1 MVPASELPLLRR
13 AAPLNHSP
21 GYQIRGSRQ
30 LSGSTRTSGGCGLA
44 SYSRTIGIFFN
55 SGRMNSIKKM
65 AAFTPKKRK
74 LHPLNCDSLLS
85 DIPSKKLILDFP
97 ENIFLP
103 PNKKH
108 IFQNSDKNE
117 EKKHC
122 FQQDHFT
129 SSSHDI
135 SSFTTT
141 KKNRLLSADPNSP
154 FKSAV
159 STVSFY
165 NKDKW
170 YLNPLE
176 RKLIKESR
184 ATCLKMNKEDKPL
197 PILMEKIQGKP
208 VCSKKMNKKPKKS
221 LTAKCQ
227 RSYKCI
233 KPISRNS
240 KNSRHNRVA
249 YKPIVDKENNCYPAE
264 NNLNAPRVLSQ
275 KTKPHVTLQGGAA
288 FFVSTK
294 KSSLRK
300 LSLENKS
307 LLGPAGKNKSEMT
320 EDSDVDTVCERK
332 TFETRQAPKYLQEL
346 NIELLGTRSEN
357 EEKLIKDSSGGVVSS
372 RECKLDENKHF
383 PLEDTLN
390 ENKAA
395 SPESIVYSIFS
406 VSSVNT
412 KSSVAEENSSVGSSI
427 STNFLKQTNT
437 QKNARDINKE
447 IKDQFIIDAGQ
458 KYFGATM
465 CKSCGMIYTASN
477 PEDELQHVQYHQRFL
492 EGIKYTGWKK
502 ERVVAQFWDGKI
514 VLVLPHD
521 PNYAIR
527 KVEDVQELVDNELG
541 FQQVTPRCPN
551 KTKTFLFISDEKKVV
566 GCLIAEPIKQ
576 AFRIL
581 TEPSDSESPTSKEC
595 HRAWQCSN
603 VPHPAVCGISRIWV
617 FRLKRRKRI
626 ARRLVD
632 TLRNCFM
639 FGCFLSTDEIAFSDP
654 TPDGK
659 LFATKYCNT
668 PNFLVYNFNT

>member
-1 MVPASELPLLRR
+1 
-13 AAPLNHSP
+13 
-21 GYQIRGSRQ
+21 
-30 LSGSTRTSGGCGLA
+30 
-44 SYSRTIGIFFN
+44 
-55 SGRMNSIKKM
+55 M
-65 AAFTPKKRK
+65 AAFTPRKRK
-74 LHPLNCDSLLS
+74 QHSLNCDSLLS
-85 DIPSKKLILDFP
+85 DIPSKKLILDFT

-108 IFQNSDKNE
+108 ILQSSDKNE
-117 EKKHC
+117 ENVHC
-122 FQQDHFT
+122 FQQDDFI
-129 SSSHDI
+129 SSSLNT
-135 SSFTTT
+135 STFPTN
-141 KKNRLLSADPNSP
+141 KKNRSSSADQGSP

-184 ATCLKMNKEDKPL
+184 ATCLKTNNEDKSFPSM
-197 PILMEKIQGKP
+197 MEKMQGKP
-208 VCSKKMNKKPKKS
+208 VCSKKMNKKQQKS

-227 RSYKCI
+227 PSYKCI
-233 KPISRNS
+233 KPVSRNS
-240 KNSRHNRVA
+240 KNSKQNRVA
-249 YKPIVDKENNCYPAE
+249 YKPIVGKENSCYSAE

-275 KTKPHVTLQGGAA
+275 KIKLQVTLQGGAA
-288 FFVSTK
+288 FFVSRK

-300 LSLENKS
+300 SSLENKS
-307 LLGPAGKNKSEMT
+307 LLGSTGENKSEVT
-320 EDSDVDTVCERK
+320 EDSDVETVRERK
-332 TFETRQAPKYLQEL
+332 TFETSQVPKCLLQEL
-346 NIELLGTRSEN
+346 NMELLGARSKN
-357 EEKLIKDSSGGVVSS
+357 EKLMKDSSGGIVSS
-372 RECKLDENKHF
+372 GGYQLDENKHF
-383 PLEDTLN
+383 ALEDTLS

-395 SPESIVYSIFS
+395 SPESVVYPIFS

-412 KSSVAEENSSVGSSI
+412 KRSVAEEQSPVGSVI
-427 STNFLKQTNT
+427 STNFLKQTST
-437 QKNARDINKE
+437 QKSARDTNKE

-458 KYFGATM
+458 KHFGATM

-477 PEDELQHVQYHQRFL
+477 PEDELQHVQHHQRFL
-492 EGIKYTGWKK
+492 EGIKYAGWKK
-502 ERVVAQFWDGKI
+502 ERVVAEFWDGKI

-541 FQQVTPRCPN
+541 FHQVIPRCPD

-576 AFRIL
+576 AFRVL
-581 TEPSDSESPTSKEC
+581 SEPTGPESARSKEC

-603 VPHPAVCGISRIWV
+603 VPQPAICGISRIWV

-659 LFATKYCNT
+659 LFASKYCNT
-668 PNFLVYNFNT
+668 PNFLVYNFNS